1 MTTQIIA
8 LTGGIGSGK
17 SRILQWL
24 AEQGIPTL
32 SADQIARE
40 VVEPGTAGLQAIV
53 EQFGETVLLD
63 NGSLNRPYLRK
74 IIFEQPDAKAWL
86 EQLLHPLIRQ
96 QTEAK
101 LQALKKQHP
110 ALIVLEIPLLAETG
124 KPDYID
130 SIWVADCSEATQCQ
144 RAAQRDGKSE
154 EAIQKIIQQ
163 QASRSQRLALADQVI
178 NTECPFEQVE
188 TALKALIKNTQN
200 RCGQSPE
207 MAAIP

>member
-1 MTTQIIA
+1 MTTEPSLNSTQVIA

-40 VVEPGTAGLQAIV
+40 VVAPGTAGLQAIV
-53 EQFGETVLLD
+53 EKFDEAVLLD
-63 NGSLNRPYLRK
+63 NGTLNRSYLRK
-74 IIFEQPDAKAWL
+74 IIFEQSDAKAWL

-110 ALIVLEIPLLAETG
+110 PLIVIEIPLLAETG

-130 SIWVADCSEATQCQ
+130 SIWVADCREPTQCQ

-154 EAIQKIIQQ
+154 EEIQKIIQQ

-178 NTECPFEQVE
+178 NTECPFGQVE
-188 TALKALIKNTQN
+188 TALKTLIKNTL
-200 RCGQSPE
+200 GKY
-207 MAAIP
+207 

>member
-1 MTTQIIA
+1 MTTEPSLNSTQVIA

-40 VVEPGTAGLQAIV
+40 VVAPGTAGLQAIV
-53 EQFGETVLLD
+53 EQFDEAVLLD
-63 NGSLNRPYLRK
+63 NGTLNRSYLRK
-74 IIFEQPDAKAWL
+74 IIFEQSDAKAWL

-110 ALIVLEIPLLAETG
+110 PLIVIEIPLLAETG

-130 SIWVADCSEATQCQ
+130 SIWVADCCEPTQCQ

-154 EAIQKIIQQ
+154 EEIQKIIQQ

-178 NTECPFEQVE
+178 NTECPFGQVE
-188 TALKALIKNTQN
+188 TALKTLIKNTL
-200 RCGQSPE
+200 GKY
-207 MAAIP
+207 

>member
-1 MTTQIIA
+1 MTTEPSLNSTQVIA

-40 VVEPGTAGLQAIV
+40 VVAPGTAGLQAIV
-53 EQFGETVLLD
+53 EKFDEAVLLD
-63 NGSLNRPYLRK
+63 NGTLNRSYLRK
-74 IIFEQPDAKAWL
+74 IIFEQSDAKAWL

-101 LQALKKQHP
+101 LQALKKQHLP
-110 ALIVLEIPLLAETG
+110 LIVIEIPLLAETG

-130 SIWVADCSEATQCQ
+130 SIWVADCCEPTQCQ

-154 EAIQKIIQQ
+154 EEIQKIIQQ

-178 NTECPFEQVE
+178 NTECPFGQVE
-188 TALKALIKNTQN
+188 TALKTLIKNTL
-200 RCGQSPE
+200 GKY
-207 MAAIP
+207 